1 MKRFIGGENKPLSV
15 TPTLFMFIKSNVMQ
29 PCPCSLL
36 LLLATYVPR
45 PSSVV
50 HTVDLFVRGRRENV
64 LFSLFH
70 SIYLSEMIMS
80 FV

>member
-15 TPTLFMFIKSNVMQ
+15 TPTLFMLIKSNVMQ
-29 PCPCSLL
+29 PCPCSLLLL

-50 HTVDLFVRGRRENV
+50 HTVDLFVRGGAA
-64 LFSLFH
+64 
-70 SIYLSEMIMS
+70 
-80 FV
+80 